1 MTYQVQREL
10 AGALQFR
17 CEVVRDMVLLS
28 RVDVPKTMEPAKEA
42 DDAERHD
49 EIRCRHAVLLGC

>member
-1 MTYQVQREL
+1 MAYQVQREL
-10 AGALQFR
+10 AGVLQLH
-17 CEVVRDMVLLS
+17 CEVVGGEVLLS
-28 RVDVPKTMEPAKEA
+28 RVGVLKAMEPAKEA

>member
-1 MTYQVQREL
+1 MAYQVQREL
-10 AGALQFR
+10 AGVLQLR
-17 CEVVRDMVLLS
+17 WEVVRDMVLLP
-28 RVDVPKTMEPAKEA
+28 RVDVLKRMEPANEA